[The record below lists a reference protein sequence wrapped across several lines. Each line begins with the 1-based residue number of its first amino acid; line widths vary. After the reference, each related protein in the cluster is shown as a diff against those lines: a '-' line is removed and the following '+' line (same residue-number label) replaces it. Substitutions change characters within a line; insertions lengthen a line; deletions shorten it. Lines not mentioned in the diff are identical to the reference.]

1 MSLVGELVRSGQHN
15 NLMSIL
21 LEEWEKFT
29 VEIDLITRDQGD
41 LLDMWLSATEGD
53 EDEKLAKLAHW
64 PETELVKD
72 MKAEETILLGLGS

>member
-29 VEIDLITRDQGD
+29 VEINLITLDQGD
-41 LLDMWLSATEGD
+41 LLDMW
-53 EDEKLAKLAHW
+53 
-64 PETELVKD
+64 ETR
-72 MKAEETILLGLGS
+72 MKSLQNLLTG

>member
-29 VEIDLITRDQGD
+29 VEINLITLDQGD
-41 LLDMWLSATEGD
+41 LLDMWETRMKSLQNLLTGQKQSLSR
-53 EDEKLAKLAHW
+53 
-64 PETELVKD
+64 
-72 MKAEETILLGLGS
+72 I